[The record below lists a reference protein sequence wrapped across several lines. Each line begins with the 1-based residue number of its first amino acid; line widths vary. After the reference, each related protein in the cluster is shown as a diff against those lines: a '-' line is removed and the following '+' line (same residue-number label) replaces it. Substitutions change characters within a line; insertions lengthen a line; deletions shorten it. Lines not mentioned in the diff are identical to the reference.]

1 MESNKLEPERS
12 NIMNTQQNQVPQDT
26 EKLKEIQKWTRR
38 YAENRTL
45 PFLISMSTFLFLF
58 CGTGG
63 LFYIAGNAY
72 RAGNQLLFWIFIFA
86 VVLVFTVVILAAR
99 YIERLLYRKEGQIKL
114 AAPEKTKKERIAG
127 WVAGL
132 LFGACV
138 MFSVILV
145 VLCNIPIKYMQPVSA
160 ICFIPLLIAI
170 GIWRPPSVKPAGFLV
185 WLWPTL
191 YVIHAILIVAG
202 VPIVFDKP
210 WTALNMLIPLAGYAI
225 LCALLGH
232 IYSRYA
238 LKKLKTAAHL
248 QENTNE
254 Q

>member
-1 MESNKLEPERS
+1 
-12 NIMNTQQNQVPQDT
+12 MNTEQNQVPEDS
-26 EKLKEIQKWTRR
+26 EKLKDIQKWTQR

-45 PFLISMSTFLFLF
+45 PFLVNMLAFLFLF

-63 LFYIAGNAY
+63 LFYIACSAY
-72 RAGNQLLFWIFIFA
+72 RAGNMLLFWFFIFA
-86 VVLVFTVVILAAR
+86 VVLVAAAIILAASF
-99 YIERLLYRKEGQIKL
+99 IEQLLYRKEGQVTL
-114 AAPEKTKKERIAG
+114 ATPKKTERQRRAG
-127 WVAGL
+127 WIAGL

-138 MFSVILV
+138 MISIILV
-145 VLCNIPIKYMQPVSA
+145 VLCKIPIKYMQPVSA
-160 ICFIPLLIAI
+160 ICFIPLFIAI

-202 VPIVFDKP
+202 VPIVFHKP
-210 WTALNMLIPLAGYAI
+210 WTALNMLIPIAGYGI
-225 LCALLGH
+225 LCGLLGH

-238 LKKLKTAAHL
+238 LKKLKKAAHL
-248 QENTNE
+248 REKRNE

>member
-1 MESNKLEPERS
+1 MNNK
-12 NIMNTQQNQVPQDT
+12 QNNKSQDENT
-26 EKLKEIQKWTRR
+26 EKLKEIQKWTQR

-45 PFLISMSTFLFLF
+45 PFLVGMLTFLFLF

-63 LFYIAGNAY
+63 LFYVAGNAY
-72 RAGNQLLFWIFIFA
+72 RGGNMLLFWICIFA
-86 VVLVFTVVILAAR
+86 VVLVATAVVLAAR
-99 YIERLLYRKEGQIKL
+99 FIERRLYRKEGQITL

-127 WVAGL
+127 WAAGL

-138 MFSVILV
+138 MISIILV

-170 GIWRPPSVKPAGFLV
+170 GIWQPRSVNPAGFLV

-225 LCALLGH
+225 LCGLLGH

-238 LKKLKTAAHL
+238 LKKLKGLTHL
-248 QENTNE
+248 EGEAVNGD
-254 Q
+254 

>member
-1 MESNKLEPERS
+1 
-12 NIMNTQQNQVPQDT
+12 MNTQQNQVPQNA
-26 EKLKEIQKWTRR
+26 EKLKEIAKWTRR

-45 PFLISMSTFLFLF
+45 PFLIGMSTFLFLF
-58 CGTGG
+58 SGTGG
-63 LFYIAGNAY
+63 LFYIACKAY
-72 RAGNQLLFWIFIFA
+72 RAENMLLFWFCIFA
-86 VVLVFTVVILAAR
+86 VVLVATVIVLASSF
-99 YIERLLYRKEGQIKL
+99 IERRLYRKEGQVTL
-114 AAPEKTKKERIAG
+114 AIPRKTERQRRAG
-127 WVAGL
+127 WIVGL
-132 LFGACV
+132 LFGVCV
-138 MFSVILV
+138 MISIILV
-145 VLCNIPIKYMQPVSA
+145 VFFKIPIKYMQPVSA

-202 VPIVFDKP
+202 VPIVFHKP
-210 WTALNMLIPLAGYAI
+210 WTALNMLIPLAGYSI

-232 IYSRYA
+232 FYSRYA

-248 QENTNE
+248 QEDTNE

>member
-1 MESNKLEPERS
+1 
-12 NIMNTQQNQVPQDT
+12 MNTQHNQVPQNT
-26 EKLKEIQKWTRR
+26 EKLQEIQKWTQR

-45 PFLISMSTFLFLF
+45 PFLVGILTFLFLF

-63 LFYIAGNAY
+63 LFYVAGKAY
-72 RAGNQLLFWIFIFA
+72 RAGNMLLFWVCIFA
-86 VVLVFTVVILAAR
+86 VVLVSTAIILAAR
-99 YIERLLYRKEGQIKL
+99 FIERLLYRKEGQVTL
-114 AAPEKTKKERIAG
+114 AIPEKTKRQRRAG
-127 WVAGL
+127 MIVGL

-138 MFSVILV
+138 MISIILE

-160 ICFIPLLIAI
+160 ICFIPLIIAI
-170 GIWRPPSVKPAGFLV
+170 GIWQPPSVKPAGFLV

-202 VPIVFDKP
+202 VPILFHKP

-238 LKKLKTAAHL
+238 LKKLKGLTHLEGEAA
-248 QENTNE
+248 NE
-254 Q
+254 D

>member
-1 MESNKLEPERS
+1 MS
-12 NIMNTQQNQVPQDT
+12 TQQNQVPEDT
-26 EKLKEIQKWTRR
+26 EKLKDIQKWTQR

-45 PFLISMSTFLFLF
+45 PFLVNMLTFLFLF

-63 LFYIAGNAY
+63 LFYAAVKAY
-72 RAGNQLLFWIFIFA
+72 RAGNMLLFWFFIFA
-86 VVLVFTVVILAAR
+86 VVLVAAAIVLAASF
-99 YIERLLYRKEGQIKL
+99 IERRLYRKEGQIKL

-127 WVAGL
+127 WIAGL
-132 LFGACV
+132 LFVICV
-138 MFSVILV
+138 MFSIILV
-145 VLCNIPIKYMQPVSA
+145 VLFNIPIKYMQPVSA
-160 ICFIPLLIAI
+160 ICFIPLFIAV
-170 GIWRPPSVKPAGFLV
+170 GIWRPPSVNPAGFLV

-202 VPIVFDKP
+202 VPIVFHKP
-210 WTALNMLIPLAGYAI
+210 WTALNMLIPIAGYGI
-225 LCALLGH
+225 LFGLLGH

-238 LKKLKTAAHL
+238 LKKLKRTAHL

>member
-1 MESNKLEPERS
+1 MNSKQNNKS
-12 NIMNTQQNQVPQDT
+12 QDQNA
-26 EKLKEIQKWTRR
+26 EKLKEISKWTRR

-45 PFLISMSTFLFLF
+45 PFLIGMSTFLVLF
-58 CGTGG
+58 SGSGG
-63 LFYIAGNAY
+63 LFYVAGNAY
-72 RAGNQLLFWIFIFA
+72 RAGNMLLFWVCILA
-86 VVLVFTVVILAAR
+86 VVLVITAVIWTSTL
-99 YIERLLYRKEGQIKL
+99 IERRLYRKEGQIKL

-132 LFGACV
+132 LFGVCV
-138 MFSVILV
+138 MISLILV

-170 GIWRPPSVKPAGFLV
+170 GIWRPPSLNPVGFLV

-202 VPIVFDKP
+202 VPILFDKP

-225 LCALLGH
+225 LCGLLGH

-238 LKKLKTAAHL
+238 LKKLKGL
-248 QENTNE
+248 TNLKGE
-254 Q
+254 ASGEV